1 MITPDDIFR
10 IADGAAF
17 DAAAL
22 EIFRRQARECAPY
35 REYLARIGVRAEHVD
50 TPEKIPYLPIEL
62 FKTHTV
68 YCGET
73 PPEAVFTSS
82 ATTGMTPSRHP
93 MRSLALY
100 EQAFRTAF
108 RNFYGDP
115 AGLSLYALLPNY
127 LRRKGS
133 SLVYMAD
140 RLIADCGSGGF
151 YLDDCEGL
159 LAAMERDP
167 KPKILLG
174 VSYALWD
181 LAERYAPKLR
191 DTVVMET
198 GGMKGY
204 REEIPKEEFHRILC
218 DAFGVGEIHSE
229 YGMAELT
236 SQAYSQGGNVFR
248 CPGWMRVTAR
258 DVNDPFD
265 PLPAGARGGL
275 NIADT
280 GFLVVVR
287 LYPDTG
293 RGARRRGRRVRHRR
307 PHRPF
312 GHPGLQ
318 SSGTMKCRLKYR
330 QRIAAR
336 NAVPTVFRRVCK
348 SAPPLT
354 PRPGREVERRKR
366 QSVATNPFTN
376 YQTP

>member
-22 EIFRRQARECAPY
+22 EIFCRQARECAPY

-50 TPEKIPYLPIEL
+50 TPEKIPFLPIEL

-82 ATTGMTPSRHP
+82 ATTGMPPSRHP

-236 SQAYSQGGNVFR
+236 SQAYTQGGNVF
-248 CPGWMRVTAR
+248 
-258 DVNDPFD
+258 
-265 PLPAGARGGL
+265 L
-275 NIADT
+275 
-280 GFLVVVR
+280 
-287 LYPDTG
+287 
-293 RGARRRGRRVRHRR
+293 
-307 PHRPF
+307 
-312 GHPGLQ
+312 
-318 SSGTMKCRLKYR
+318 
-330 QRIAAR
+330 
-336 NAVPTVFRRVCK
+336 
-348 SAPPLT
+348 
-354 PRPGREVERRKR
+354 
-366 QSVATNPFTN
+366 
-376 YQTP
+376 